1 MVFLKTMDRMKII
14 AIASVIFTFSL
25 VDCTKAQ
32 DIHFS
37 QFYFS
42 PMTLNP
48 GHTGFFN
55 GKHRVASNYKTQWKR
70 ASGGDPYVTY
80 SASYDIHVLDK
91 LMKAADMTGFG
102 VLAYSDKA
110 GTGDL
115 STSGFF
121 GSLAYHRDLLGNGS
135 QLLSFGLQAGMVQ
148 TGFDRNKLRFGDEIL
163 NDAPA
168 GSGQEIFETTSLVYA
183 DVNAGILYNYILSK
197 TLKFFGGIS
206 TYHLTKPKINFLA
219 NDENILSNRT
229 SLQAGAAIE
238 ITREWEILP
247 SALYMLQKAS
257 NETNF
262 GLAVKYRTD
271 KDAAIRLGGWYRIW
285 ANSDAA
291 IVMAAYEYMN
301 LTLGVSYDINISTLR
316 ETSNGQ
322 GSFEVAMIYVI
333 ESRKAIVQDISCPN
347 F

>member
-1 MVFLKTMDRMKII
+1 MNRMRIIVIAFVVFALTI
-14 AIASVIFTFSL
+14 
-25 VDCTKAQ
+25 VDDAKGQ

-91 LMKAADMTGFG
+91 MMKAADMTGFG
-102 VLAYSDKA
+102 LLAFSDKA

-115 STSGFF
+115 ATSGFLA
-121 GSLAYHRDLLGNGS
+121 SLAYHRDMLGNGT
-135 QLLSFGLQAGMVQ
+135 QLLSFGIQAGMVQ
-148 TGFDRNKLRFGDEIL
+148 TGFDRSKLRFGDEIL

-168 GSGQEIFETTSLVYA
+168 GSGQEIFESTSLVYA
-183 DVNAGILYNYILSK
+183 DVNAGILYNYVYSK

-206 TYHLTKPKINFLA
+206 TYHLTQPQINFLA
-219 NDENILSNRT
+219 NDKNILSNRT

-238 ITREWEILP
+238 ITREWELLP
-247 SALYMLQKAS
+247 SGLYMIQKAS

-262 GLAVKYRTD
+262 GMAVKYKTE
-271 KDAAIRLGGWYRIW
+271 KEAAIRLGGWYRIW
-285 ANSDAA
+285 SNSDAA

-301 LTLGVSYDINISTLR
+301 LTIGLSYDINVSTLR
-316 ETSNGQ
+316 ETSKGQ
-322 GSFEVAMIYVI
+322 GSFEVAMIYII
-333 ESRKAIVQDISCPN
+333 ESRKAITQDISCPH